1 MPLKRGKSNKTIS
14 ANIRTEMRS
23 GKPQKQAIAIALSK
37 AGKSKRKKQVL
48 AELAAANAAFSVIKQ
63 FVSNGKELSG
73 CAKHISDFVF
83 SKETIEKNLKKKKAK
98 GVGGSDLE
106 EFMAL
111 EQIKEKE
118 EELKKMMI
126 YLGRPGLWQD
136 WQAFQAEAR
145 KSRRYQEKMEEKRRE
160 ELMEYVGYGIAF
172 IVVLFFAGLMAW
184 FAGKWMGR
192 F

>member
-1 MPLKRGKSNKTIS
+1 M
-14 ANIRTEMRS
+14 
-23 GKPQKQAIAIALSK
+23 
-37 AGKSKRKKQVL
+37 L
-48 AELAAANAAFSVIKQ
+48 AELAAANAAFGIIKQ

-73 CAKHISDFVF
+73 CAKQISDFVF
-83 SKETIEKNLKKKKAK
+83 SKEQIEKNLKKKKAK
-98 GVGGSDLE
+98 GVGGADLE

-111 EQIKEKE
+111 EQIREKE
-118 EELKKMMI
+118 NELKQMMI

-145 KSRRYQEKMEEKRRE
+145 KSRRYQEKMAQKRKE

-172 IVVLFFAGLMAW
+172 IIIVFFAGLLAW
-184 FAGKWMGR
+184 FAGKWAGR

>member
-1 MPLKRGKSNKTIS
+1 M
-14 ANIRTEMRS
+14 
-23 GKPQKQAIAIALSK
+23 
-37 AGKSKRKKQVL
+37 L

-73 CAKHISDFVF
+73 CAKQISDFVF
-83 SKETIEKNLKKKKAK
+83 AKEQIEKKASSK
-98 GVGGSDLE
+98 QGASGDLE

-126 YLGRPGLWQD
+126 YIGRPGLWQD
-136 WQAFQAEAR
+136 WQEFQAEAR
-145 KSRRYQEKMEEKRRE
+145 KSRRYQEKMRERRQA
-160 ELMEYVGYGIAF
+160 ELMEYFGYGIAF
-172 IVVLFFAGLMAW
+172 IFVLFFAGLLAW
-184 FAGKWMGR
+184 IVGKWMGK

>member
-1 MPLKRGKSNKTIS
+1 M
-14 ANIRTEMRS
+14 
-23 GKPQKQAIAIALSK
+23 
-37 AGKSKRKKQVL
+37 L

-83 SKETIEKNLKKKKAK
+83 SKEEIEKNLKKKKAR
-98 GVGGSDLE
+98 GAGGADLD

-111 EQIKEKE
+111 EQIREKE

-145 KSRRYQEKMEEKRRE
+145 KSRRYQEKIEQKRKE
-160 ELMEYVGYGIAF
+160 ELMEYLGYGIAG
-172 IVVLFFAGLMAW
+172 IIVLFFAGLMAW
-184 FAGKWMGR
+184 FVGKWVGR

>member
-1 MPLKRGKSNKTIS
+1 M
-14 ANIRTEMRS
+14 
-23 GKPQKQAIAIALSK
+23 
-37 AGKSKRKKQVL
+37 L

-73 CAKHISDFVF
+73 CAKQISDFVF
-83 SKETIEKNLKKKKAK
+83 AKEQIEKKASSK
-98 GVGGSDLE
+98 QGASGDLE

-126 YLGRPGLWQD
+126 YIGRPGLWQD
-136 WQAFQAEAR
+136 WQEFQAEAR
-145 KSRRYQEKMEEKRRE
+145 KSRRYQEKMRAKRQA
-160 ELMEYVGYGIAF
+160 ELMEYMGYGIAMIF
-172 IVVLFFAGLMAW
+172 VLFFGGLLAW
-184 FAGKWMGR
+184 IVGKWTGR

>member
-1 MPLKRGKSNKTIS
+1 M
-14 ANIRTEMRS
+14 
-23 GKPQKQAIAIALSK
+23 
-37 AGKSKRKKQVL
+37 L

-83 SKETIEKNLKKKKAK
+83 SKEEIEKNLKKKKAR
-98 GVGGSDLE
+98 GAGGADLD

-111 EQIKEKE
+111 EQIREKE
-118 EELKKMMI
+118 EELKKIMI

-136 WQAFQAEAR
+136 WQSFQAEAR
-145 KSRRYQEKMEEKRRE
+145 KSRRYQEKMAQKRKE
-160 ELMEYVGYGIAF
+160 ELMEYLGYGIAV
-172 IVVLFFAGLMAW
+172 IIVLFFAGLMAW
-184 FAGKWMGR
+184 FVGKWVGR